1 MIDITPRYLAV
12 LEAVWKAPSF
22 ASANEIALE
31 AGMQQSD
38 VARILKKLT
47 EDGYVEA
54 RRIALFEEWEPA
66 SAPDPRNKLQVRIYE
81 AITSR
86 ENTWQA
92 ELAEKAGS
100 TRNDVSNAIR
110 NLRDSGRIKRIE
122 GRHTHARSLTHA
134 GIEALIEAG
143 RIQSDAIARPKRE
156 ASPIDADRERLVRI
170 GQQDRIALRRV
181 LQSQFR
187 LPYREVE
194 ATMRRLGFGS
204 VGA

>member
-1 MIDITPRYLAV
+1 MSDMTPRYLAV

-47 EDGYVEA
+47 EYGYVEA
-54 RRIALFEEWEPA
+54 RRVALFEEWEPVK
-66 SAPDPRNKLQVRIYE
+66 APDPRNKLQVRIYE

-100 TRNDVSNAIR
+100 TRNNVSNAIR
-110 NLRDSGRIKRIE
+110 NLRDSGRIKRID

-134 GIEALIEAG
+134 GLENLIEAG
-143 RIQSDAIARPKRE
+143 RITSDAIAKPEPKTD
-156 ASPIDADRERLVRI
+156 PLADQRERLIRI
-170 GQQDRIALRRV
+170 GRQDRIALRRV

-187 LPYREVE
+187 LPYREIE
-194 ATMRRLGFGS
+194 PAMKRLGFGS
-204 VGA
+204 VAP